1 MYFLYYSYMETFVN
15 RLRDLIKD
23 NNIDNNELAKVLA
36 LSNVNRI
43 YPWLNCEYYPSTKIL
58 IQMADYFKCTLEYLL
73 GRTEDNNFSKIKR
86 TSKFED
92 RLKQIMEN
100 KKIRKIDMINNGICS
115 PSSFTLWFKE
125 HRTPQI
131 ETVIKLADYFKATID
146 YLLGRE

>member
-1 MYFLYYSYMETFVN
+1 MYFLYYAYMETFVN
-15 RLRDLIKD
+15 RLKDLIKD
-23 NNIDNNELAKVLA
+23 NSIDNNELAKVLE

-58 IQMADYFKCTLEYLL
+58 IQMADYFKCTIEFLL

-86 TSKFED
+86 KSKFED
-92 RLKQIMEN
+92 RLKNIMGN
-100 KKIRKIDMINNGICS
+100 MKIRKIDMINNGICS

-131 ETVIKLADYFKATID
+131 ETLIKLADYFKVTID